1 MPKPINDR
9 TESRPLK
16 LLVYTDGS
24 AVSAK
29 ALHFAAQLTQRLAAE
44 LTVITTR
51 AGTHAIEPLP
61 PLGRNIDL
69 SDRKS
74 LPSGLQV
81 LTAALDVLSVEGLLE
96 RQLSLQV
103 REIPN
108 GHIFVCNTPSGQRI
122 PFYVCF
128 GHLIE
133 ILNHEIEKH
142 HYDLLIIAPPQRG
155 RLPKMMLGDIS
166 RKLVLDLHT
175 SVLIV
180 RGGRPN
186 SRFLVCAD
194 GSAAAKRQFPLL
206 EQFLP
211 VIEPPLELIC
221 VLNPD
226 FHETAV
232 QEADNCIQQVT
243 RWLTAYGKQYTVH
256 RLTGDRPAEVIAST
270 AGDGAVIFLGASLR
284 HDAYRRL
291 LGSLPMQILA
301 RTKSSVLVVKAL
313 PEGDRDYFADPD
325 SSPFSVTAVPD

>member
-1 MPKPINDR
+1 MLKPISDR
-9 TESRPLK
+9 TRDRRMK

-24 AVSAK
+24 ADSAK
-29 ALHFAAQLTQRLAAE
+29 ALHFAAQLTQKLGAE

-51 AGTHAIEPLP
+51 AGTHATEPLP
-61 PLGRNIDL
+61 PVGQDIDL

-81 LTAALDVLSVEGLLE
+81 LTAALDVLAAEGLFE
-96 RQLSLQV
+96 RQSSLQV
-103 REIPN
+103 QELPN
-108 GHIFVCNTPSGQRI
+108 GHIFFCNTPAGQRI

-155 RLPKMMLGDIS
+155 PLHKMMLSDIS
-166 RKLVLDLHT
+166 RKLLLNLDT
-175 SVLIV
+175 SVLIA

-194 GSAAAKRQFPLL
+194 GSAAAKRQFSLL
-206 EQFLP
+206 KQFLP
-211 VIEPPLELIC
+211 VIEPPVELIC
-221 VLNPD
+221 VLAPD
-226 FHETAV
+226 SKENTV
-232 QEADNCIQQVT
+232 QEADNCIQQAT
-243 RWLTAYGKQYTVH
+243 RWLTACGKQYTVH
-256 RLTGDRPAEVIAST
+256 RLMGDRPAEVIAAT

-325 SSPFSVTAVPD
+325 FC

>member
-1 MPKPINDR
+1 M
-9 TESRPLK
+9 K

-29 ALHFAAQLTQRLAAE
+29 ALHFAAQLTLRLNAE

-51 AGTHAIEPLP
+51 AGTDAIEPLP
-61 PLGRNIDL
+61 PLGQDLDL

-81 LTAALDVLSVEGLLE
+81 LTAALDVLSAEGLFE

-103 REIPN
+103 RELPN
-108 GHIFVCNTPSGQRI
+108 GHIFFCNTPSGQRI
-122 PFYVCF
+122 PFYVGF

-142 HYDLLIIAPPQRG
+142 HYDLLIIAPPPRG
-155 RLPKMMLGDIS
+155 HLRKKMLGDIS
-166 RKLVLDLHT
+166 RKLVLDLNT
-175 SVLIV
+175 SVLIT

-206 EQFLP
+206 KQFLP
-211 VIEPPLELIC
+211 IIEPPVELVC
-221 VLNPD
+221 VLAPD
-226 FHETAV
+226 HDETAA
-232 QEADNCIQQVT
+232 QEADHCIQQAT
-243 RWLTAYGKQYTVH
+243 RWLAACGKQYTVH
-256 RLTGDRPAEVIAST
+256 RPMGDRPAEAISAI

-284 HDAYRRL
+284 HDVYRRL

-325 SSPFSVTAVPD
+325 SLPLPATAKPD

>member
-1 MPKPINDR
+1 M
-9 TESRPLK
+9 K

-29 ALHFAAQLTQRLAAE
+29 ALHFGAQLTQKLDAE

-51 AGTHAIEPLP
+51 AGTHAIEALP

-69 SDRKS
+69 SDRQS
-74 LPSGLQV
+74 LPLGLQV
-81 LTAALDVLSVEGLLE
+81 LTAALDVLTAEGLFE
-96 RQLSLQV
+96 RQSSLLV
-103 REIPN
+103 RELPN
-108 GHIFVCNTPSGQRI
+108 GYIFFCSTPSDQRI

-142 HYDLLIIAPPQRG
+142 RYDLMIIAPPQRG
-155 RLPKMMLGDIS
+155 RLRKMALGDIS

-175 SVLIV
+175 SVLIL

-194 GSAAAKRQFPLL
+194 GSAAARRQFPLL
-206 EQFLP
+206 KQFLP
-211 VIEPPLELIC
+211 VIEPPVELIC
-221 VLNPD
+221 VLAPD
-226 FHETAV
+226 SEEATV
-232 QEADNCIQQVT
+232 QEADHCIQQAT
-243 RWLTAYGKQYTVH
+243 RWLTACGKQYTVH
-256 RLTGDRPAEVIAST
+256 RLIVDRPAQAIAAT
-270 AGDGAVIFLGASLR
+270 AGDDAVIFLGASLR
-284 HDAYRRL
+284 HDVYRRL
-291 LGSLPMQILA
+291 LGSLPIQILA

-325 SSPFSVTAVPD
+325 SC